1 MKPATLTAI
10 SIAIAGLAAWIV
22 PPLANAVNRSR
33 QMKTMGE
40 MRSWATYLEAYPH
53 VRKHPALN
61 DAWGHRFRV
70 VYSPSSYT
78 ITSLGRDGIAERKIT
93 LGLGITSFDCDIVYS
108 DGSFIQWPR
117 GM

>member
-10 SIAIAGLAAWIV
+10 TIAIAGIAAWIV
-22 PPLANAVNRSR
+22 PPFANAVNRSR
-33 QMKTMGE
+33 QKKTME
-40 MRSWATYLEAYPH
+40 RMRNWAAYLEAYPD
-53 VRKHPALN
+53 VKKHPALN

-78 ITSLGRDGIAERKIT
+78 ITSLGRDGIAEPKIT

-108 DGSFIQWPR
+108 DGSFIQWPE
-117 GM
+117 GI